1 MADFTDIVANQKEDL
16 EELLSQR
23 VVERKAM
30 SRMELNA
37 PFANVAI
44 GVRRSGKS
52 VVCRTALS
60 RQGEPFGY
68 VNFDDEK
75 LEDIQAADLDDV
87 LKAIL
92 VVYGPVKRLFLDEIQ
107 DVPSWPLFV
116 NRLLRK
122 GYRIVISGSNA
133 RLLSSDLATHLTGR
147 HVATEVFPFSF
158 AEYRRFLGR
167 GTPRTT
173 TARAEA
179 RRDYDRYLRFG
190 GLPETFGLQDPRGYL
205 RSLFD
210 SILFRD
216 IFKRHNLRNP
226 KMFAD
231 VAKFVMESYGR
242 EISPSRIAS
251 RLGVRSA
258 HTVDNYI
265 RYMESAY
272 LVQTIYRFSHKTAER
287 LRIGKVYSI
296 DLGFASF
303 FTGVSEWDESRGR
316 RLENAVFLALRSTR
330 DEEDGEITYYRDQSH
345 EVDFVLIRLGKAVR
359 LVQVAHSIENPA
371 VRKRELSALF
381 AVGEKLKCDDLLLV
395 TDHEDGTE
403 TDGRRTVKIVN
414 AVDWLLAADTTIQA
428 QSPLS

>member
-23 VVERKAM
+23 VVERSPM
-30 SRMELNA
+30 SRMELDA
-37 PFANVAI
+37 PFAQVAI

-52 VVCRTALS
+52 VVCRSALA
-60 RQGEPFGY
+60 RRGEPFGY

-75 LEDIQAADLDDV
+75 LDGVQASDLDDV
-87 LKAIL
+87 LKAVL

-107 DVPSWPLFV
+107 DVPAWPLFV

-122 GYRIVISGSNA
+122 GFHVLISGSNA

-147 HVATEVFPFSF
+147 HVATEIFPFSF
-158 AEYRRFLGR
+158 AEYRKFLGR
-167 GTPRTT
+167 AAPRTT
-173 TARAEA
+173 TSRAEA

-216 IFKRHNLRNP
+216 IFRRHNLRNP
-226 KMFAD
+226 KMFSD
-231 VAKFVMESYGR
+231 VAKLVMESYGR

-251 RLGVRSA
+251 RLGIRSS

-272 LVQTIYRFSHKTAER
+272 LIQSIGRFSRKTAER

-296 DLGFASF
+296 DLGFASY
-303 FTGVSEWDESRGR
+303 FTGVSEWDESHGR
-316 RLENAVFLALRSTR
+316 RLENAVFLALRAAR
-330 DEEDGEITYYRDQSH
+330 EDDDREITYYRDQSH
-345 EVDFVLIRLGKAVR
+345 EVDFVVVRLGRAVR
-359 LVQVAHSIENPA
+359 LVQVAYSLDKPA
-371 VRKRELSALF
+371 TRKRELSALF
-381 AVGEKLKCDDLLLV
+381 AIGEKLGCDDLVLV

-414 AVDWLLAADTTIQA
+414 IVDWLLAGKD
-428 QSPLS
+428 

>member
-1 MADFTDIVANQKEDL
+1 MADFTDIVENQKEDL

-23 VVERKAM
+23 VVERSPM
-30 SRMELNA
+30 SRMELDA
-37 PFANVAI
+37 PFAQVAI

-52 VVCRTALS
+52 VVCRTALA
-60 RQGEPFGY
+60 RRGEPFGY

-75 LEDIQAADLDDV
+75 LEGIQASDLDDV
-87 LKAIL
+87 LKAVL
-92 VVYGPVKRLFLDEIQ
+92 VAYGPVKRLFLDEIQ
-107 DVPSWPLFV
+107 DVPAWPLFV

-122 GYRIVISGSNA
+122 GFRVVISGSNA

-147 HVATEVFPFSF
+147 HVATEIFPFSF
-158 AEYRRFLGR
+158 AEYRKFLDR
-167 GTPRTT
+167 EMPRTT

-216 IFKRHNLRNP
+216 IFRRHNLRNP
-226 KMFAD
+226 KMFSD
-231 VAKFVMESYGR
+231 VAKLVMESYGR

-251 RLGVRSA
+251 RLGIRSS

-272 LVQTIYRFSHKTAER
+272 LVQSVGRFSRKTAER
-287 LRIGKVYSI
+287 LRTGKVYSI
-296 DLGFASF
+296 DLGFASY

-316 RLENAVFLALRSTR
+316 RLENAVFLALRAAR
-330 DEEDGEITYYRDQSH
+330 EDEDHEIAYYRDQSH
-345 EVDFVLIRLGKAVR
+345 EVDFVIVRLGKAAR
-359 LVQVAHSIENPA
+359 LVQVAYSLDKPTA
-371 VRKRELSALF
+371 RKRELSALF
-381 AVGEKLKCDDLLLV
+381 AIGEKLGCDDLLLV

-414 AVDWLLAADTTIQA
+414 VVDWLLDLH
-428 QSPLS
+428 PYNH

>member
-16 EELLSQR
+16 EELLAQR
-23 VVERKAM
+23 IIDRRPM
-30 SRMELNA
+30 SRMEMNA
-37 PFANVAI
+37 PFAQVAI

-60 RQGEPFGY
+60 RLGEPFGY

-75 LEDIQAADLDDV
+75 LDGIEASDLDDV
-87 LKAIL
+87 LKAVL
-92 VVYGPVKRLFLDEIQ
+92 VVYGPVKRLFFDEIQ

-122 GYRIVISGSNA
+122 GFHIVISGSNA

-147 HVATEVFPFSF
+147 HVATEIFPFSF
-158 AEYRRFLGR
+158 AEYRKYLGR
-167 GTPRTT
+167 SDPRTT
-173 TARAEA
+173 TERAEA

-216 IFKRHNLRNP
+216 IFRRHNLRNP
-226 KMFAD
+226 KMFSD
-231 VAKFVMESYGR
+231 VAKLVMESYGR
-242 EISPSRIAS
+242 EISPTRIAS
-251 RLGVRSA
+251 RLGIRSS

-265 RYMESAY
+265 RYMEAAY
-272 LVQTIYRFSHKTAER
+272 LVQSIYRFSQKTAER

-296 DLGFASF
+296 DLGFASY

-316 RLENAVFLALRSTR
+316 RLENAVFLVLRAAR
-330 DEEDGEITYYRDQSH
+330 EEDDAEIAYYRDQSH
-345 EVDFVLIRLGKAVR
+345 EVDFVVVRLGKAIR
-359 LVQVAHSIENPA
+359 LIQVSHSLDNPA
-371 VRKRELSALF
+371 TRKRELSALF
-381 AVGEKLKCDDLLLV
+381 AVGEKLKCDNLLLI
-395 TDHEDGTE
+395 TDHEDGIE

-414 AVDWLLAADTTIQA
+414 VVDWLLEEGRARE
-428 QSPLS
+428 